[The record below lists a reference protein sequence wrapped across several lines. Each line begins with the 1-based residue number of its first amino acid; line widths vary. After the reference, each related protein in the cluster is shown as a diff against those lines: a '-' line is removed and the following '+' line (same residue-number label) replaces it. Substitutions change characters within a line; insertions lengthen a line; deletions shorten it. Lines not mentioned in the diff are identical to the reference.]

1 MRICSRNPRRIK
13 KMKKTI
19 LKSLVVLGFI
29 VTVGF
34 AFTLTTVSADA
45 VYDVAS
51 DGYGSVEALESEE
64 ALTLEAMLTYALQD
78 EYMAQ
83 AEYQAIITTYGEIK
97 PFTNILLAEGTHIG
111 LLLPLFEAYG
121 IAVPANDAAANVIIP
136 ESITSALATGVQA
149 EEMNIAMYEKFLAQT
164 DLPDDVR
171 NVFTYLMNASI
182 QHQNAFAK
190 DRYSGLGSDVMN
202 QLQKKFQFKGSKG
215 NQNKAGNQY
224 NYQTNEQAIETCPNL

>member
-1 MRICSRNPRRIK
+1 
-13 KMKKTI
+13 MKKTI

-29 VTVGF
+29 VTIGF
-34 AFTLTTVSADA
+34 AVTLTTVSADA

-64 ALTLEAMLTYALQD
+64 ALSLEAMLTYAIQD

-83 AEYQAIITTYGEIK
+83 AEYQAIINTYGEIR
-97 PFTNILLAEGTHIG
+97 PFTNVISAEGTHIS

-121 IAVPANDAAANVIIP
+121 IEVPANDAAANVIIP

-182 QHQNAFAK
+182 QHQNAFSK

-202 QLQKKFQFKGSKG
+202 QLQKKFQFKGSNNGQTKS
-215 NQNKAGNQY
+215 GNQY
-224 NYQTNEQAIETCPNL
+224 KNQTNYQTFATCPNL